1 MTPQIIMELFLACL
15 EGFISSAPVAQGFWG
30 IYETHACQG
39 TAGIPGIAG
48 GGGGLG
54 TFGQAGRLPF
64 EDCGVCAL
72 ASLLNAA
79 TLGSEQAGLSSPSLL

>member
-1 MTPQIIMELFLACL
+1 MTFQIIMQLFLAGLICC
-15 EGFISSAPVAQGFWG
+15 IPSAPDAQSFWG
-30 IYETHACQG
+30 YYETHDRQG
-39 TAGIPGIAG
+39 TAGLPGIAG

-54 TFGQAGRLPF
+54 NFGQAGRLPF

>member
-1 MTPQIIMELFLACL
+1 MTSQITMQVFLAGLVCS
-15 EGFISSAPVAQGFWG
+15 ISSAPVAQSFLG

-72 ASLLNAA
+72 ASLLKAA